1 MGTRKGIFILN
12 ESVSMKQPGYPLLL
26 AGLLGIS
33 VSIGA
38 LAQQAPEVAAKAE
51 RIVADPEM
59 LAQERMERSIKLV
72 ESRASIER
80 SRGMPD
86 VAEKLQRVVA
96 LLRTAPQNGEAAQLA
111 AEAAVA
117 AERGAIVD
125 ALVLAESAAA
135 LSPDWS
141 SPP

>member
-1 MGTRKGIFILN
+1 
-12 ESVSMKQPGYPLLL
+12 MKQPGYPLLL

-38 LAQQAPEVAAKAE
+38 LAQQAPEVAAEAE

>member
-1 MGTRKGIFILN
+1 
-12 ESVSMKQPGYPLLL
+12 MKQPGYPLLL

-125 ALVLAESAAA
+125 ALVLAESAAV

-141 SPP
+141 SPQ

>member
-1 MGTRKGIFILN
+1 
-12 ESVSMKQPGYPLLL
+12 MKQPGYPLLL

-141 SPP
+141 SPQ